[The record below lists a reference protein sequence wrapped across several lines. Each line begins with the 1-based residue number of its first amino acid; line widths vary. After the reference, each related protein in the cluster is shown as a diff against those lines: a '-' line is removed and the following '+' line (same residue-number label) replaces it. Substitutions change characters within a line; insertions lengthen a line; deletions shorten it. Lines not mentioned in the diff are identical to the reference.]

1 MDNIKLG
8 LVGRNISYSFS
19 KTYFESKFQKL
30 GLKNCS
36 YDLFDLAN
44 LEAIHDLF
52 IKENLTGLNVTQPY
66 KVAILPYLDSLSDEA
81 KEIGA
86 VNTVLIKGGKKIGYN
101 TDAFGFEQSF
111 LMMKKDHHKKALIL
125 GNGGAAKAVKYVLN
139 KYNIPY
145 KIITRAGVETFENLN
160 ENILKE
166 YEIIIQCTPVGTYPN
181 ITDHLPFPFQALT
194 SNYLVMDLIYN
205 PKETEF
211 LRKAAHFGAKTM
223 NGQHMLEQQA
233 EKAWQIWHS

>member
-81 KEIGA
+81 KEIA
-86 VNTVLIKGGKKIGYN
+86 RLKKELRDAQDALDVL
-101 TDAFGFEQSF
+101 
-111 LMMKKDHHKKALIL
+111 KKAINIL
-125 GNGGAAKAVKYVLN
+125 GK
-139 KYNIPY
+139 
-145 KIITRAGVETFENLN
+145 
-160 ENILKE
+160 
-166 YEIIIQCTPVGTYPN
+166 
-181 ITDHLPFPFQALT
+181 
-194 SNYLVMDLIYN
+194 
-205 PKETEF
+205 
-211 LRKAAHFGAKTM
+211 
-223 NGQHMLEQQA
+223 
-233 EKAWQIWHS
+233 